1 VKNICSFLSG
11 HKHFYMLLLLL
22 PILVWFKYLEATLV
36 PRYIIHMALDDRI
49 PFVREFVVPYLLW
62 FPYIGYGLVYTGI
75 HSRQEYYRLFVF
87 LAGGMSAAY
96 IAYMFFPNAIDF
108 RPIITKN
115 DPFSALVKMIYA
127 TDTPTNVCP
136 SVHVINSIAVD
147 AALQHCRDFD
157 TKRYRKPASHILTIL
172 IILSTVLIKQHSIA
186 DVVWG
191 MIVSVPFY
199 ILLYAVP
206 GRKAAGI
213 CAGNNRWTLHRIKE

>member
-1 VKNICSFLSG
+1 MKNICSFLSE

-96 IAYMFFPNAIDF
+96 IAYMFFLPA
-108 RPIITKN
+108 
-115 DPFSALVKMIYA
+115 A
-127 TDTPTNVCP
+127 TNVCP